1 MLLSVIG
8 RKPWSWR
15 RLISRF
21 KLHLGPFDRL
31 VDQVPTG
38 ASVLDVGCGFGLF
51 LGLLATSNRKIR
63 GSGFD
68 RNAASIRQA
77 RDIASRLEAMG
88 CPADLRFECRD
99 INDSWPEAR
108 FDVVT
113 IIDVLHH
120 LPIALRPGLLA
131 EASARLRPGGL
142 VVVKDISPRPLW
154 RAYAN
159 RLTDLMMHRSWARY
173 SSSEEIISWGRNS
186 GLEIVTRERI
196 DRACYGHVLLVFRG
210 PG

>member
-1 MLLSVIG
+1 MQGRSRLPGCWWDGGTRDKRTMKPDRAWSTLPIDPAMLLSVIG
-8 RKPWSWR
+8 REPWSWR

-21 KLHLGPFDRL
+21 KLHSGLFDRL

-68 RNAASIRQA
+68 RNAASICRA
-77 RDIASRLEAMG
+77 RDMASRLETMG

-99 INDSWPEAR
+99 INDPWPVDR

-120 LPIALRPGLLA
+120 LRTALRPGLLA

-142 VVVKDISPRPLW
+142 VVVKDISPR
-154 RAYAN
+154 
-159 RLTDLMMHRSWARY
+159 RSGVPMPTG
-173 SSSEEIISWGRNS
+173 SP
-186 GLEIVTRERI
+186 T
-196 DRACYGHVLLVFRG
+196 
-210 PG
+210 